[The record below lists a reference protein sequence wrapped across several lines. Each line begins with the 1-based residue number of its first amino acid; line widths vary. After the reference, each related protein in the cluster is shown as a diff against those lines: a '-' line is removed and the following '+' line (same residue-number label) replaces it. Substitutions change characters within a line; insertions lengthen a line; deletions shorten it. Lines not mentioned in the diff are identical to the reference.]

1 MTRDELVE
9 LTGDDELLFA
19 DGFDDCI
26 LGVTA
31 HQPGRPQ
38 VAVYDAR
45 AMLRQLVDQDGFTEE
60 DAQEHL
66 SYNVFGAWVGERT
79 PVYIHTEALPVPSGE
94 EGTER

>member
-1 MTRDELVE
+1 VTRDELVE

-45 AMLRQLVDQDGFTEE
+45 AMLRQLVDQDGLTEE
-60 DAQEHL
+60 DAQERL
-66 SYNVFGAWVGERT
+66 SYVFGACGGSRR